1 MITKVFFVIN
11 IITRDQFKV
20 IYFILADYSSKP
32 QNLKKTNLW
41 DFIQQVLEALL
52 N

>member
-1 MITKVFFVIN
+1 MITKLIFVIN

-32 QNLKKTNLW
+32 QNLKKTNKW
-41 DFIQQVLEALL
+41 EVIHQVLGA
-52 N
+52 